1 MDYKV
6 LLIFNLCFYKI
17 RKTSK
22 TTEPPGDARDV
33 GSIPRSERSPGE
45 GNGNPLQYSCL
56 ENPMDRAAWQATVQ
70 VVAKESY
77 TT

>member
-22 TTEPPGDARDV
+22 TTEPPGDARDA
-33 GSIPRSERSPGE
+33 GSIPRSGRSPGE
-45 GNGNPLQYSCL
+45 GNDNPLWYSCL
-56 ENPMDRAAWQATVQ
+56 ENPMDRRAWRGIVYR
-70 VVAKESY
+70 VAKSW
-77 TT
+77 T

>member
-22 TTEPPGDARDV
+22 TTEPPGDARDA
-33 GSIPRSERSPGE
+33 GSIPRSGRS
-45 GNGNPLQYSCL
+45 L
-56 ENPMDRAAWQATVQ
+56 EKEMTTHSGILAWKIPWIEELGGV
-70 VVAKESY
+70 
-77 TT
+77 